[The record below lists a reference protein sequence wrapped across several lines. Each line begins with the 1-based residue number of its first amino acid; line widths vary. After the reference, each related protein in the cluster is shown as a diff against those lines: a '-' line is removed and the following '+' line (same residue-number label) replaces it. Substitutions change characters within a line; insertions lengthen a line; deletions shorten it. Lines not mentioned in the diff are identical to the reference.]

1 MISPKDNLNDNGN
14 SDSNDDNDNQ
24 PNFLTQLEYM
34 MAAVKEESGQIEFL
48 RQKVRDQEFLR
59 QEMSARL
66 IDLESRE
73 ASLKA
78 ELAKIDFE
86 RQEAIRAKAL
96 AESVTMP
103 IKLEINK
110 LKEMYQKEKAARQ
123 AAQTEN
129 INYQVN
135 FSIITKYP
143 Q

>member
-1 MISPKDNLNDNGN
+1 
-14 SDSNDDNDNQ
+14 
-24 PNFLTQLEYM
+24 M
-34 MAAVKEESGQIEFL
+34 MAAVKEESGQIDFL

-78 ELAKIDFE
+78 ELAKVDFE

-96 AESVTMP
+96 AESITMP
-103 IKLEINK
+103 VKLEVNK
-110 LKEMYQKEKAARQ
+110 LKDMYQKEKAARQ

-129 INYQVN
+129 INYQVLLYIN
-135 FSIITKYP
+135 SKNLVIFLNDYNLLLLLLI
-143 Q
+143 